1 MKKEKENAICINL
14 LQCPYNIRHDDNHF
28 MYKDNIR
35 RKLGKQQNIKNQNAS
50 KQKLKIEY
58 KIA

>member
-14 LQCPYNIRHDDNHF
+14 LQCPYNIHRDDNHF